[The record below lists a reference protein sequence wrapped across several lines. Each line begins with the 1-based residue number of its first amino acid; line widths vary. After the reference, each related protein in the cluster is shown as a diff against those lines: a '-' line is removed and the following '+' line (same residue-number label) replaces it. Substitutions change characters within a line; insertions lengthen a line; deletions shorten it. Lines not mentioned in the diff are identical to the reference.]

1 MKMEKQKSNH
11 IVSLHE
17 LNSLAAK
24 FLLTIPAHLR
34 DNWGKVGFQLEKAYW
49 EHTDQ
54 FPKGKV
60 HWLIKH
66 FTLEDFSR
74 QIFQRVPFLSDK
86 IDIVEQVIAEF
97 KEYKKSIPT
106 CGVILLNEDL
116 DKVLLVKSYWTKY
129 WGFPQGKIEE
139 NETAHACAAR
149 EAYEEIGFNVKT
161 ILDPRTWFE
170 KVEIILF
177 QI

>member
-1 MKMEKQKSNH
+1 MTFSETFLVFLVPLVVFLGVKFGFRKSCLCKRNDKYE
-11 IVSLHE
+11 VC
-17 LNSLAAK
+17 
-24 FLLTIPAHLR
+24 
-34 DNWGKVGFQLEKAYW
+34 
-49 EHTDQ
+49 
-54 FPKGKV
+54 
-60 HWLIKH
+60 
-66 FTLEDFSR
+66 
-74 QIFQRVPFLSDK
+74 QRVPFLSDK

-139 NETAHACAAR
+139 NETPRACAAR

-161 ILDPRTWFE
+161 FLDPRTWFE

>member
-1 MKMEKQKSNH
+1 MKMKKQKSNH
-11 IVSLHE
+11 VVSIDE

-24 FLLTIPAHLR
+24 FLLTIPAYLH
-34 DNWGKVGFQLEKAYW
+34 DNWGKVGLQLEKAYW

-54 FPKGKV
+54 FPQGKV

-66 FTLEDFSR
+66 FKLEDFSR

-139 NETAHACAAR
+139 NETPRACAAR